1 MKAREKNEVGRAAAG
16 RGAWLHCGRA
26 AFTLLEVMIAAAIFF
41 IAMFAIL
48 GVLSNGLH
56 AASILQKNAP
66 TAGMA
71 VAQFSLTNKIE
82 EVSQFGNF
90 GELYPGYRWEL
101 YPRQIMTNGLFQV
114 DVIVFHEEKVFSTMS
129 VLLFRPDSPKKF

>member
-1 MKAREKNEVGRAAAG
+1 MKTRETNDI
-16 RGAWLHCGRA
+16 GRA
-26 AFTLLEVMIAAAIFF
+26 AFTLLEVMFAAAIFF

-48 GVLSNGLH
+48 GVLSNGIH

-82 EVSQFGNF
+82 EVSQSGNF
-90 GELYPGYRWEL
+90 GDLYPGYRWEL
-101 YPRQIMTNGLFQV
+101 YPREIMTNGLFQV
-114 DVIVFHEEKVFSTMS
+114 DVVVFHEEKVFSTMS
-129 VLLFRPDSPKKF
+129 VLLFRPESTKKF

>member
-1 MKAREKNEVGRAAAG
+1 MKTRAKNEV
-16 RGAWLHCGRA
+16 GRA
-26 AFTLLEVMIAAAIFF
+26 AFTLLEVMFAATIFF

-48 GVLSNGLH
+48 GVLSNGIH

-82 EVSQFGNF
+82 EVSQSGNF
-90 GELYPGYRWEL
+90 GDLYPGYRWEL
-101 YPRQIMTNGLFQV
+101 YPREIMTNGLFQV

-129 VLLFRPDSPKKF
+129 VLLFRPDSPKRF

>member
-1 MKAREKNEVGRAAAG
+1 MKARTTNDIGRAAAG
-16 RGAWLHCGRA
+16 RGAWLHGGRA
-26 AFTLLEVMIAAAIFF
+26 AFTLLEVMFAAAIFF

-48 GVLSNGLH
+48 GVLSNGIH

-82 EVSQFGNF
+82 EVSQAGNF

-114 DVIVFHEEKVFSTMS
+114 DVMVFHENKVFSTMS
-129 VLLFRPDSPKKF
+129 ILLYRPDSPKKL

>member
-1 MKAREKNEVGRAAAG
+1 MKTRAQNEV
-16 RGAWLHCGRA
+16 GRA
-26 AFTLLEVMIAAAIFF
+26 AFTLLEVMFAATIFF

-48 GVLSNGLH
+48 GVLSNGIH

-66 TAGMA
+66 TVGMA

-82 EVSQFGNF
+82 EVSQSGNF
-90 GELYPGYRWEL
+90 GDLYPGYRWEL
-101 YPRQIMTNGLFQV
+101 YPREIMTNGFFQV

-129 VLLFRPDSPKKF
+129 VLLFRPDSPKRF

>member
-1 MKAREKNEVGRAAAG
+1 MKTRAQNEV
-16 RGAWLHCGRA
+16 GRA
-26 AFTLLEVMIAAAIFF
+26 AFTLLEVMFAAAIFF

-48 GVLSNGLH
+48 GVLSNGIH

-66 TAGMA
+66 TVGMA

-82 EVSQFGNF
+82 EVSQSGNF
-90 GELYPGYRWEL
+90 GDLYPGYRWEL
-101 YPRQIMTNGLFQV
+101 YPREIMTNGFFQV

-129 VLLFRPDSPKKF
+129 VLLFRPDSPKRF